1 MTRMDVPF
9 VAIYADESCLGN
21 GREGSNPGGAGGL
34 IEYSRG
40 ADAAIVRRDY
50 WISEPATTN
59 NRMALRSVIEAFRGL
74 RAKGNVFDAVFTS
87 DSKYLIS
94 GMTEWVH
101 GWARRGWRR
110 AGGPI
115 ENLEL
120 WCEAIRAVSPNR
132 VAWRWVRG
140 HDGHPQNEYANHLA
154 TRAARE
160 QTFIRR
166 SRGVTVRH
174 MGDWRTGQWAGASRS
189 LSFPVT
195 GHVPGGPAAS
205 GAAGAASHSVRMSLA
220 ISCRHR
226 RTGAP
231 RRALGPLDGVGG
243 ERPRDSFTPSHRSES
258 HG

>member
-1 MTRMDVPF
+1 MTRAAVPF

-34 IEYSRG
+34 VEYSRG
-40 ADAAIVRRDY
+40 AEIVRRDY
-50 WISEPATTN
+50 WISEPGTTN

-74 RAKGNVFDAVFTS
+74 GVKGNRFEAVFTS

-110 AGGPI
+110 SGGPI

-120 WCEAIRAVSPNR
+120 WWEAIRAVGDNR

-160 QTFIRR
+160 QT
-166 SRGVTVRH
+166 SS
-174 MGDWRTGQWAGASRS
+174 AGLETSD
-189 LSFPVT
+189 FET
-195 GHVPGGPAAS
+195 W
-205 GAAGAASHSVRMSLA
+205 LA
-220 ISCRHR
+220 
-226 RTGAP
+226 
-231 RRALGPLDGVGG
+231 G
-243 ERPRDSFTPSHRSES
+243 EREARRVQVPPFPFPSRDTFRADALLPVPPELHHSPFA
-258 HG
+258 